1 LLCRPMGH
9 ILPSSKKSGMLYAD
23 AIDLSRA
30 VKSMSAHRQYLPLH
44 TATELGAAL
53 RAQRKSQELTLEQ
66 LSGLSGLGM
75 RFLSELERGK
85 ATAEL
90 GKALE
95 VARLLGLDCY
105 LIPRSQSPGP
115 ARMLEHGDAG

>member
-1 LLCRPMGH
+1 MNH
-9 ILPSSKKSGMLYAD
+9 DAPSTA
-23 AIDLSRA
+23 A
-30 VKSMSAHRQYLPLH
+30 LH
-44 TATELGAAL
+44 TPDQLGAAL
-53 RAQRKSQELTLEQ
+53 RAQRKAQGLTLEQ

-90 GKALE
+90 GKTLE

-105 LIPRSQSPGP
+105 LLPRSSRLVVEQDSG
-115 ARMLEHGDAG
+115 HDDAS

>member
-1 LLCRPMGH
+1 MITRPFN
-9 ILPSSKKSGMLYAD
+9 A
-23 AIDLSRA
+23 
-30 VKSMSAHRQYLPLH
+30 PLH
-44 TATELGAAL
+44 TPAELGAAL
-53 RAQRKSQELTLEQ
+53 RQQRKSQGLTLEQ

-90 GKALE
+90 GKTLQ

-105 LIPRSQSPGP
+105 LIERSQSPVMEKSLG
-115 ARMLEHGDAG
+115 HGNAG

>member
-1 LLCRPMGH
+1 M
-9 ILPSSKKSGMLYAD
+9 KSARD
-23 AIDLSRA
+23 WTS
-30 VKSMSAHRQYLPLH
+30 PLN
-44 TATELGAAL
+44 TPAELGAAL
-53 RAQRKSQELTLEQ
+53 RAQRKAQGITLEH

-95 VARLLGLDCY
+95 VAELLGLRCY
-105 LIPRSQSPGP
+105 LMPRSESPTLTK
-115 ARMLEHGDAG
+115 ASAHAEKS

>member
-1 LLCRPMGH
+1 MKSFATRNTALARP
-9 ILPSSKKSGMLYAD
+9 A
-23 AIDLSRA
+23 
-30 VKSMSAHRQYLPLH
+30 
-44 TATELGAAL
+44 ELGAAL
-53 RAQRKSQELTLEQ
+53 RAQRKAQGLTLEQ

-90 GKALE
+90 GKTLE

-105 LIPRSQSPGP
+105 LVPRSQSSI
-115 ARMLEHGDAG
+115 MENQSTDDDAG

>member
-1 LLCRPMGH
+1 MNKRT
-9 ILPSSKKSGMLYAD
+9 LPNK
-23 AIDLSRA
+23 
-30 VKSMSAHRQYLPLH
+30 PLQ
-44 TATELGAAL
+44 TPAELGAAL
-53 RAQRKSQELTLEQ
+53 RAERKAQGLTLEQ

-105 LIPRSQSPGP
+105 LLPRSQSLQEPSEV
-115 ARMLEHGDAG
+115 EHGDAH

>member
-1 LLCRPMGH
+1 MGRD
-9 ILPSSKKSGMLYAD
+9 SVE
-23 AIDLSRA
+23 LS
-30 VKSMSAHRQYLPLH
+30 PLH
-44 TATELGAAL
+44 TSADLGAVL
-53 RAQRKSQELTLEQ
+53 RAQRKAQGLTLEQ

-95 VARLLGLDCY
+95 VAKLLGLDCY
-105 LIPRSQSPGP
+105 LLPRSQS
-115 ARMLEHGDAG
+115 ARLERASAYDDED

>member
-1 LLCRPMGH
+1 MNFGANTTP
-9 ILPSSKKSGMLYAD
+9 
-23 AIDLSRA
+23 
-30 VKSMSAHRQYLPLH
+30 PLD
-44 TATELGAAL
+44 TPGQLGAAL
-53 RAQRKSQELTLEQ
+53 RAQRKAQGLTLEQ

-90 GKALE
+90 GKTLE

-105 LIPRSQSPGP
+105 LLPRSKSFVVEAGV
-115 ARMLEHGDAG
+115 EDDDAN

>member
-1 LLCRPMGH
+1 M
-9 ILPSSKKSGMLYAD
+9 
-23 AIDLSRA
+23 SRDSVHKA
-30 VKSMSAHRQYLPLH
+30 PLQSP
-44 TATELGAAL
+44 AELGAAL
-53 RAQRKSQELTLEQ
+53 RAQRKAQGLRLEQ

-95 VARLLGLDCY
+95 VAKLLGLDCY
-105 LIPRSQSPGP
+105 LLPRSQS
-115 ARMLEHGDAG
+115 ANLERASEYDDD

>member
-1 LLCRPMGH
+1 MVP
-9 ILPSSKKSGMLYAD
+9 D
-23 AIDLSRA
+23 AKDITSLNTPD
-30 VKSMSAHRQYLPLH
+30 K
-44 TATELGAAL
+44 LGAAL
-53 RAQRKSQELTLEQ
+53 RARRKSQGLTLEQ

-90 GKALE
+90 GKTLE

-105 LIPRSQSPGP
+105 LLPRSLAFTVEQES
-115 ARMLEHGDAG
+115 EHDDAS

>member
-1 LLCRPMGH
+1 MDFG
-9 ILPSSKKSGMLYAD
+9 PSTTA
-23 AIDLSRA
+23 
-30 VKSMSAHRQYLPLH
+30 PLH
-44 TATELGAAL
+44 TPAQLGAAL
-53 RAQRKSQELTLEQ
+53 RAQRKAQGLTLEQ

-90 GKALE
+90 GKTLE

-105 LIPRSQSPGP
+105 LLPRSQSLVVKQGV
-115 ARMLEHGDAG
+115 EDDGSN

>member
-1 LLCRPMGH
+1 MSH
-9 ILPSSKKSGMLYAD
+9 DAPSTA
-23 AIDLSRA
+23 A
-30 VKSMSAHRQYLPLH
+30 LH
-44 TATELGAAL
+44 TPDQLGATL
-53 RAQRKSQELTLEQ
+53 RAQRKAQGLTLEQ

-90 GKALE
+90 GKTLE

-105 LIPRSQSPGP
+105 LLPRSSRLVVEQDDGHDNAS
-115 ARMLEHGDAG
+115 